1 MATGKTENKQA
12 AGIKVQEKKLGVL
25 IGGSGLIGGTLAHYF
40 KTKTADEIDIRA
52 PSSKK
57 LSIRNSEDIKNY
69 LTLVRP
75 HFVINSSVAALDSDA
90 QLAFEVNYLGSVNLA
105 RACCALGIPYIHI
118 SSAATLP
125 NGENLTEEDHLP
137 LSASLTH
144 YAKSKLMTE
153 RTLRHMG
160 REQGLDFTIIRLAI
174 VYGEHDHK
182 IQGFHRLFFSIADEA
197 MPFMITKKGVK
208 HSYTNSNKIPY
219 FVHHVLEHREEF
231 TRETYHFVDK
241 DPVDMADLIL
251 TIRSYLEL
259 KRPREIYVPY
269 TVIRSGKFFLQWLA
283 SILNWFGISVRLPP
297 ELIFLENFYNSQTL
311 SSEKL
316 RNSSFNDPFPNETIY
331 TVLPKL
337 VVYYLERWGHLN
349 LITTF
354 NEEFLGKFIF
364 EDEFAHN
371 PRELM
376 NSIHAD
382 SISPFPEM
390 LELKRSPQQTD
401 AISDSRQVQEQ
412 HDYEEDLSG
421 KLEGARISA
430 NRTMARGLQ
439 K

>member
-1 MATGKTENKQA
+1 MSFVKTENKPT
-12 AGIKVQEKKLGVL
+12 AGIEVQEKRLGVL

-40 KTKTADEIDIRA
+40 KTKTADDIDIRA

-57 LSIRNSEDIKNY
+57 LSIRNSEDIKTY
-69 LTLVRP
+69 LSRVQP
-75 HFVINSSVAALDSDA
+75 DFVINSSVAALDSDA

-137 LSASLTH
+137 LLPPLTH
-144 YAKSKLMTE
+144 YAKSKLMSE

-160 REQGLDFTIIRLAI
+160 KEQGLDFTIIRLAI

-197 MPFMITKKGVK
+197 MPFMITRKGVK
-208 HSYTNSNKIPY
+208 HSYTNANKIPY

-231 TRETYHFVDK
+231 TRETYHFVDR

-259 KRPREIYVPY
+259 RRPREIYVPY
-269 TVIRSGKFFLQWLA
+269 PVIRSGKFFLQWLA

-316 RNSSFNDPFPNETIY
+316 RKSSFRDPFPDATIY
-331 TVLPKL
+331 TALPKL

-354 NEEFLGKFIF
+354 NEEFLGNFEFEEEFIN
-364 EDEFAHN
+364 N
-371 PRELM
+371 PRQLM

-382 SISPFPEM
+382 STSPFH
-390 LELKRSPQQTD
+390 EL
-401 AISDSRQVQEQ
+401 AE
-412 HDYEEDLSG
+412 L
-421 KLEGARISA
+421 
-430 NRTMARGLQ
+430 RGVP
-439 K
+439 KNPDR